1 MLKLLLADDEYL
13 VLESIKMV
21 VSNSIKDVEVVATAS
36 TGREAI
42 EKAINLKP
50 DVVFMDIHMPGIN
63 GIEAIRQ
70 IKAVNSETLFVIISA
85 YEYFDYAKEALNLG
99 VIEYMLKPI
108 SKNKLIETIE
118 TIKKTINNKRDS
130 LIKEIELKEKMDKV
144 IPYLEQ
150 QFISDKLLSVGSLND
165 IEFYENTFSMSLRYG
180 YAMMF
185 LFDEQ
190 EAGEEDSLKL
200 NYQRQSFYNTI
211 NIKVKSLCTCL
222 IGQPMS
228 DRIIV
233 FITVKEEEDRDINK
247 EKAIA
252 IGNKVME
259 KIRGLSNLK
268 YKIGIGRKY
277 DVKGFVKSCDEAYK
291 AALIAPVGSVIY
303 YEDIED
309 IISVKNKDSKY
320 LLHKES
326 VFSNNI
332 LMGNIKK
339 AGEVFKDIYIYLI
352 NNYGEDINSIKVKF
366 MHLLDIMEK
375 NLPYNLKKLDE
386 VKQTAIL
393 NILRTNNKDELKI
406 QFLRYLSDISEE
418 IENQKKTDSD
428 GSIPIVL
435 DYLNN
440 NYSLDISLNDVAKNV
455 NLSYTYL
462 SKVFKDEIGKS
473 FVDYLTELRIEKSM
487 KLLANQNLSIKEICQ
502 KIGYNDPNYYSKAFK
517 KVTGMTPT
525 EYRLLISVGSDSID

>member
-13 VLESIKMV
+13 VLESIKMI
-21 VSNSIKDVEVVATAS
+21 VSNNVKDIEIVATAS

-42 EKAINLKP
+42 EKSINLKP
-50 DVVFMDIHMPGIN
+50 DIVFMDIHMPGIN

-70 IKAVNSETLFVIISA
+70 IKNVNNETLFIIISA

-118 TIKKTINNKRDS
+118 NIKKTINNKRNS

-150 QFISDKLLSVGSLND
+150 QFISDKLLSAGSLND
-165 IEFYENTFSMSLRYG
+165 IKFYENTFSMNLRYG

-185 LFDEQ
+185 LFEEQ
-190 EAGEEDSLKL
+190 ETGKEDSLKL
-200 NYQRQSFYNTI
+200 NYQRQSFYDTI
-211 NIKVKSLCTCL
+211 NIKLKSLCTCL

-233 FITVKEEEDRDINK
+233 FITAKEEENSELTK
-247 EKAIA
+247 EEAIT
-252 IGNKVME
+252 IGNTVME

-277 DVKGFVKSCDEAYK
+277 DVKGFVKSCDEAFK
-291 AALIAPVGSVIY
+291 AALIAPIGSVIY
-303 YEDIED
+303 YEDTIL
-309 IISVKNKDSKY
+309 VNSKTDMY
-320 LLHKES
+320 LLHKER
-326 VFSNNI
+326 VFLNYI

-339 AGEVFKDIYIYLI
+339 TEEVFKDIYIYLI
-352 NNYGEDINSIKVKF
+352 SNYSEDINSVKSKL
-366 MHLLDIMEK
+366 MYLLHIIDK
-375 NLPYNLKKLDE
+375 NLPYNFKRLDE

-393 NILRTNNKDELKI
+393 NVLRTNNKDELKI

-418 IENQKKTDSD
+418 VENQKKGDNDRSK
-428 GSIPIVL
+428 SIIL

-440 NYSLDISLNDVAKNV
+440 NYNFDISLKDVAKNV
-455 NLSYTYL
+455 NLSYNYL

-473 FVDYLTELRIEKSM
+473 FVDYLTELRMERSM
-487 KLLANQNLSIKEICQ
+487 KLLANQNLSVKEICQ
-502 KIGYNDPNYYSKAFK
+502 EIGYNDPNYYSKAFK

-525 EYRLLISVGSDSID
+525 EYRVLISGGSGSID